1 VADAYLL
8 DHAVAERVVVVA
20 SLGHL
25 TPDGNGALMSDPNGP
40 IDFQAT
46 GFDWLAITGSSAQ
59 FQGVGT
65 INGCGR
71 YLVAGTAT
79 QGVAPATDTFEV
91 HIWDAS
97 HSFDAPLLLV
107 TGMLST
113 GQIKIVR

>member
-1 VADAYLL
+1 MTNPAPTSRTATTEEIPRIPGPRTATTSPFSVPGTVTA
-8 DHAVAERVVVVA
+8 HR
-20 SLGHL
+20 
-25 TPDGNGALMSDPNGP
+25 TPAPSGLNKV
-40 IDFQAT
+40 
-46 GFDWLAITGSSAQ
+46 AITGSSAQ

-107 TGMLST
+107 TGTLST